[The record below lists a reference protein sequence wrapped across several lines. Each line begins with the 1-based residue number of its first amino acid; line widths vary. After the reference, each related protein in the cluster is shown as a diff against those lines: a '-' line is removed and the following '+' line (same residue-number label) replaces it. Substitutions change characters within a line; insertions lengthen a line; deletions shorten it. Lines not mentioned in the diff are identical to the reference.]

1 MPHTLKHMDIYG
13 NELVGRQ
20 KANGDRRFYI
30 YDHLGSTRQVVSE
43 NNTIVASYDYYPFGM
58 VMRASL
64 TELTKETFTGKELD
78 EETGLHYFGARYYD
92 AALGRWSV
100 MDPAG
105 QYATP
110 YGYALNPVMYVDE
123 DGEFAFLVPIVVAAA
138 IGAGTSAA
146 VYSTTA
152 GVTGNWNL
160 KDFGKAAA
168 FGAVSGAISGG
179 IGSAFAGS

>member
-64 TELTKETFTGKELD
+64 TETTKETFTGKELD
-78 EETGLHYFGARYYD
+78 EETGLYYFGARYYA

-100 MDPAG
+100 VDPAG
-105 QYATP
+105 QFHTP
-110 YGYALNPVMYVDE
+110 YAYANNPVSYVDP
-123 DGEFAFLVPIVVAAA
+123 DGEFALFAA
-138 IGAGTSAA
+138 IALGA
-146 VYSTTA
+146 
-152 GVTGNWNL
+152 
-160 KDFGKAAA
+160 
-168 FGAVSGAISGG
+168 
-179 IGSAFAGS
+179 